1 MTWFERQD
9 DGIYLFR
16 VGKVFT
22 LQDLVLWG
30 AERGF
35 STYELYYYYN
45 CLKVVK
51 KRQHPEGRQELKD
64 AAQLRFRETGHYGHY
79 NWAAAGAGIFAS
91 SLRRKFCQQLAPE
104 SVTPCQTNNSH

>member
-1 MTWFERQD
+1 MGNMTWFDSND

-45 CLKVVK
+45 NCLKVVK

-79 NWAAAGAGIFAS
+79 N
-91 SLRRKFCQQLAPE
+91 
-104 SVTPCQTNNSH
+104 

>member
-1 MTWFERQD
+1 MTWFDSND

-45 CLKVVK
+45 NCLKVVK
-51 KRQHPEGRQELKD
+51 KRSHPEGRQELKD
-64 AAQLRFRETGHYGHY
+64 AAQMRFRETGRYGHY
-79 NWAAAGAGIFAS
+79 NY
-91 SLRRKFCQQLAPE
+91 
-104 SVTPCQTNNSH
+104 